1 MSKQP
6 EYFLKVS
13 EAAGLLGV
21 TRWWLTRHVKDL
33 GIRRI
38 GQQLVRADVEQA
50 AQNLKKGNDDGRTNG
65 T

>member
-6 EYFLKVS
+6 EYFFKVS
-13 EAAGLLGV
+13 EAADLLGV
-21 TRWWLTRHVKDL
+21 TRWWLSRHVKDL

-50 AQNLKKGNDDGRTNG
+50 ARKLKRGNDDEGTNG